1 MIYKLKIRQNPGK
14 KQDNVE
20 KQENSIKHKMNSM
33 KNFNSKSGALVS
45 TDHFVLV
52 LPDGSSVILM

>member
-1 MIYKLKIRQNPGK
+1 MLKNKRIIK
-14 KQDNVE
+14 
-20 KQENSIKHKMNSM
+20 SIKHKMNSM